1 MIEQA
6 AFAELFRGRPVPQ
19 ELSRLLDFQNDLDAE
34 YTESLFLTLRETN
47 GLTAGWSKDPA
58 FLARL
63 TAFGVAT
70 GSGSF
75 YALWNPEDGSAP
87 AQWPVIVFGD
97 EGGEWV
103 IAGNVRELLQ
113 LAALDVEPMVMHDSA
128 YFYIDDED
136 DEEDEDDEDDG
147 EYIEAIVAYRDWLK
161 ATFDLEAVEDPD
173 PVVEAAQARWQAAFD
188 AWKRPFLQG
197 DEGTDTDA
205 ASDDE
210 DDDETE
216 AGDEARSTEEA
227 APPAPTRPDTPE
239 RQLLLDFIADEASS
253 LRYGEQGEFWPSHH
267 HLITPLIGKAG
278 KFLVEAEHTA
288 FFFHLLRLDHLPSL
302 KSEEDFALLLRAYEG
317 LRSIVW
323 RGYPVCS
330 LPLHAAVFL
339 FGHDQ
344 FARLPGEP
352 EPSLAGYRSSLDFL
366 RYARSF
372 SHMPGIMGK
381 RQKFADL
388 SADRALVARVRKTLV
403 HGNQELLDGL
413 GQLWLWAFVFLVL
426 QVEEEAQPVIR
437 QIRDDAA
444 KAGDPKHV
452 ETLERFIAA
461 SAG

>member
-47 GLTAGWSKDPA
+47 GLTAGWSRDPA

-75 YALWNPEDGSAP
+75 YALWNPEDGSEP

-136 DEEDEDDEDDG
+136 DEDDEEDEEDEEDEDDG

-188 AWKRPFLQG
+188 AWKGPFLQG
-197 DEGTDTDA
+197 DEVEGAHA
-205 ASDDE
+205 ASEDE
-210 DDDETE
+210 P
-216 AGDEARSTEEA
+216 EEA
-227 APPAPTRPDTPE
+227 EEEEVDEPTPSRPDTPE
-239 RQLLLDFIADEASS
+239 RQLLLDFISDEATS
-253 LRYGEQGEFWPSHH
+253 LRYGEQGKFWPSHH
-267 HLITPLIGKAG
+267 HLITPLIDQAG
-278 KFLVEAEHTA
+278 TFLVPAEHTA
-288 FFFHLLRLDHLPSL
+288 FFFHLLRLDHPPSL
-302 KSEEDFALLLRAYEG
+302 TSEEDFALLLRAYEG

-339 FGHDQ
+339 FGNDQ

-352 EPSLAGYRSSLDFL
+352 EPSLAGYQSSLTFL

-381 RQKFADL
+381 RQKFVDL

-403 HGNQELLDGL
+403 HGNQELMDGL

-437 QIRDDAA
+437 QIREDAD
-444 KAGDPKHV
+444 KAGDPRHV

-461 SAG
+461 AAG

>member
-1 MIEQA
+1 MIEQS
-6 AFAELFRGRPVPQ
+6 AFADLFRGRPVPQ
-19 ELSRLLDFQNDLDAE
+19 ELSRLLDFQNDLGAE

-75 YALWNPEDGSAP
+75 YALWNPEDGSTP

-103 IAGNVRELLQ
+103 IAGDVRELLQ

-128 YFYIDDED
+128 YFYIDE
-136 DEEDEDDEDDG
+136 DEEDEDEDDG
-147 EYIEAIVAYRDWLK
+147 DGEADDGYIEGIAAYRDWLK
-161 ATFDLEAVEDPD
+161 ATFDLEAVEDPE

-188 AWKRPFLQG
+188 AWKQPFLDAG
-197 DEGTDTDA
+197 VASETDA
-205 ASDDE
+205 DVAAEEDE
-210 DDDETE
+210 DE
-216 AGDEARSTEEA
+216 ATASV
-227 APPAPTRPDTPE
+227 APSPVARPDSPE
-239 RQLLLDFIADEASS
+239 RKLLMDFIADEAGS
-253 LRYGEQGEFWPSHH
+253 LRYGGQGKFWPEHH

-278 KFLVEAEHTA
+278 RFLDDGEHTA
-288 FFFHLLRLDHLPSL
+288 LFFHLLRLDHLPSP
-302 KSEEDFALLLRAYEG
+302 KSEEDFARLLRAYDG

-344 FARLPGEP
+344 FARLPDEP
-352 EPSLAGYRSSLDFL
+352 APSLAGYQSSLGFL

-372 SHMPGIMGK
+372 SHMPGIMDK
-381 RQKFADL
+381 RPKFADL
-388 SADRALVARVRKTLV
+388 SADGALVARVRKTLV

-426 QVEEEAQPVIR
+426 QVPDEAEPVVR
-437 QIRDDAA
+437 QIREDAA
-444 KAGDPKHV
+444 RAGQPERA

-461 SAG
+461 ARPSR